1 MFSTGSHRSENK
13 SSIIAIQTH
22 EAPLAKSDSVF
33 EEKLHAC
40 RTKIQQIRM
49 NFTTKPSDHNKT
61 FKSNPRNEAEIKTE
75 WKKFTGK
82 KFQITE
88 EEIVS
93 KSNEIQ
99 KNFFQRKMNQK
110 QASIHDYSKKEKEK
124 RGFWN
129 FTFVERERER
139 ELRRGI

>member
-1 MFSTGSHRSENK
+1 MEKIHR
-13 SSIIAIQTH
+13 
-22 EAPLAKSDSVF
+22 
-33 EEKLHAC
+33 
-40 RTKIQQIRM
+40 
-49 NFTTKPSDHNKT
+49 
-61 FKSNPRNEAEIKTE
+61 
-75 WKKFTGK
+75 K

-110 QASIHDYSKKEKEK
+110 ASKHSRLFEEREKEK

-129 FTFVERERER
+129 FTFVKRERESFAEGSSEKKTLR
-139 ELRRGI
+139 EREKK

>member
-1 MFSTGSHRSENK
+1 MEKIHR
-13 SSIIAIQTH
+13 
-22 EAPLAKSDSVF
+22 
-33 EEKLHAC
+33 
-40 RTKIQQIRM
+40 
-49 NFTTKPSDHNKT
+49 
-61 FKSNPRNEAEIKTE
+61 
-75 WKKFTGK
+75 K

-110 QASIHDYSKKEKEK
+110 ASKHSRLFEEREKEK

-129 FTFVERERER
+129 FTFVNRER

>member
-1 MFSTGSHRSENK
+1 MEKIHR
-13 SSIIAIQTH
+13 
-22 EAPLAKSDSVF
+22 
-33 EEKLHAC
+33 
-40 RTKIQQIRM
+40 
-49 NFTTKPSDHNKT
+49 
-61 FKSNPRNEAEIKTE
+61 
-75 WKKFTGK
+75 K

-110 QASIHDYSKKEKEK
+110 ASKHSRLFEEREKEK

-129 FTFVERERER
+129 FTFVKRER

>member
-1 MFSTGSHRSENK
+1 MEKIHR
-13 SSIIAIQTH
+13 
-22 EAPLAKSDSVF
+22 
-33 EEKLHAC
+33 
-40 RTKIQQIRM
+40 
-49 NFTTKPSDHNKT
+49 
-61 FKSNPRNEAEIKTE
+61 
-75 WKKFTGK
+75 K

-110 QASIHDYSKKEKEK
+110 ASKHSRLFEEREKEK

-129 FTFVERERER
+129 FTLVKRER